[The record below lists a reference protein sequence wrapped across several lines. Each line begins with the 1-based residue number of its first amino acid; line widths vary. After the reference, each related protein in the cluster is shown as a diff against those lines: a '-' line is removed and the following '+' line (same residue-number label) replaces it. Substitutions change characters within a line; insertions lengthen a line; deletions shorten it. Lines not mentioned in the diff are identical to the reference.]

1 MKVKTWFDYSSEI
14 EVDVSIEDINVA
26 LMGVD
31 NRYHHICNA
40 LNNFATYIK
49 SLDEKSISQLS
60 NSQRKTIHNF
70 LIEHSK
76 RF

>member
-1 MKVKTWFDYSSEI
+1 MKVKTWIDYSSEI
-14 EVDVSIEDINVA
+14 EVDVSIEDINSA
-26 LMGVD
+26 LMGED

-60 NSQRKTIHNF
+60 NSQRKTINNF
-70 LIEHSK
+70 LIEQSK